1 MANANKPSGLS
12 PVQYLNGAP
21 YNGQA
26 RLYSIA
32 YNYGTALYIGDP
44 VTLSGTSDTN
54 GVPGIVIGTA
64 GDANPIIGAIVGI
77 GRYESLIANPN
88 NLNQI
93 YYPASGDGTNSPW
106 YAMVADDP
114 NLLFEAQDIGASTA
128 LAAADIGLNINLKSG
143 AGNGYISGWGI
154 DDGSKGTNATYQC
167 KLMQLVRTSDNVF
180 GQYAKFIVKI
190 NNHLYGTGTG
200 TVGIS

>member
-21 YNGQA
+21 WNGQA

-32 YNYGTALYIGDP
+32 YNYSTALYIGDP

-54 GVPGIVIGTA
+54 GVPGIVIATA
-64 GDANPIIGAIVGI
+64 GDANAIIGAIVGI

-88 NLNQI
+88 NLSQI
-93 YYPASGDGTNSPW
+93 YYPANGDGNTNPW

-114 NLLFEAQDIGASTA
+114 NIIFEAQDTGTSTA
-128 LAAADIGLNINLKSG
+128 LDQTNMGENINLKSG
-143 AGNGYISGWGI
+143 TGNGYISGWGI
-154 DDGSKGTNATYQC
+154 DDGSHGTANPTYQC
-167 KLMQLVRTSDNVF
+167 KLMGLVRTSDNAF
-180 GQYAKFIVKI
+180 GQYAKFLVKI
-190 NNHLYGTGTG
+190 NNHVYGSGTGTAG
-200 TVGIS
+200 V